1 MGYFDDLSA
10 EEQVS
15 YLIKPILEVLSQ
27 ASTPLKTSE
36 IRSLIIQA
44 DTKIAE
50 FANTEYTSKRTRNTY
65 NKFTIKFGLAL
76 KELIVL
82 DIVERQIEDK
92 TLVLTST
99 GRSLNLELLDVQKEI
114 REKAQL
120 YWKEHRNKSKKQ
132 QSKEDDMNKEA
143 SRRICRAISNSE
155 VSDFSWYKMKVGDIV
170 TYKYESVDDSY
181 IGEFGLGYNVNG
193 GETEEQ
199 ISSAVSC
206 IFQVVDYTDVLDVSE
221 KDTSKKRNASKQ
233 SIILKKAAVLR
244 CVHVFNE
251 PISKACLDD
260 WLDGSGQINLQGG
273 FICITDEKA
282 NKIIE
287 KIKELA
293 PHLSTDIDNK
303 NIILPEDYKQKHTI
317 QVMYYGA
324 PGTGK
329 SYSIASLIK
338 KSYPGYTE
346 YDDNPYVF
354 RTTIYRDYSYYDF
367 VGNIMPVTKEGKVS
381 YEFVPG
387 IFTTALCAA
396 LRTQDRNIDVYL
408 ILEEMSRGDIASI
421 FGDIFQLLDRDNTG
435 KSMYGINNKSIYEYL
450 ILNGVIKAGHKIIIP
465 SNLHIIGTVNTSDQ
479 NVNVIDTAFKRR
491 FDFKYIG
498 VDPIHVNGKDDE
510 YVNNFNIQF
519 TDTDTYEWVKLYQ
532 AINHIIIND
541 LGLAEDKQLG
551 PFFLKDKGDDD
562 ANRKQVADANRKQV
576 ADANRKQVADA
587 NRKQVADKL
596 LHYLWQDVERVSYT
610 GASLF
615 DDSIKSFGQLY
626 STFKNK
632 KNILSESVK
641 QVYGNL

>member
-1 MGYFDDLSA
+1 MEDIMRYFDTLTA
-10 EEQVS
+10 EGQVS
-15 YLIKPILEVLSQ
+15 YLIKPILEVLRQ
-27 ASTPLKTSE
+27 ASTPLKTAE
-36 IRSLIIQA
+36 IRAGIIHS

-50 FANTEYTSKRTRNTY
+50 FANTEYTSKKTRNTY

-82 DIVERQIEDK
+82 GIVNRQNEDK
-92 TLVLTST
+92 TLVLTPE

-114 REKAQL
+114 REKAQF
-120 YWKEHRNKSKKQ
+120 YWRENRNKSKKQ
-132 QSKEDDMNKEA
+132 QGEEDDMNKEE
-143 SRRICRAISNSE
+143 SRCICRAISNSE

-170 TYKYESVDDSY
+170 TYKYELVDDTY

-199 ISSAVSC
+199 PSSAVSC

-221 KDTSKKRNASKQ
+221 NDTSKKGNASKQRNASKQ
-233 SIILKKAAVLR
+233 SIILRKVAVLR

-260 WLDGSGQINLQGG
+260 WLDGSGQINVRSR

-282 NKIIE
+282 NIITE
-287 KIKELA
+287 KLKELV
-293 PHLSTDIDNK
+293 PQLSDDIDSK
-303 NIILPEDYKQKHTI
+303 NILLSESGVKRKKPL
-317 QVMYYGA
+317 QVMFYGA

-354 RTTIYRDYSYYDF
+354 RTTIYRDYSYFDF

-387 IFTTALCAA
+387 IFTTALCTA

-421 FGDIFQLLDRDNTG
+421 FGDIFQLLDRDDTG

-510 YVNNFNIQF
+510 YVNNFDIQF
-519 TDTDTYEWVKLYQ
+519 TDIDTYEWVKLYQ

-562 ANRKQVADANRKQV
+562 ANREQVS
-576 ADANRKQVADA
+576 
-587 NRKQVADKL
+587 DKL

-615 DDSIKSFGQLY
+615 DDSIKSFSQLY

-641 QVYGNL
+641 QAYGNL

>member
-1 MGYFDDLSA
+1 MVYFDTLTA

-15 YLIKPILEVLSQ
+15 YLIKPILEVLNQ

-36 IRSLIIQA
+36 IRAGVIQS

-50 FANTEYTSKRTRNTY
+50 FANTEYKSKRTGNTY
-65 NKFTIKFGLAL
+65 KKFTIKFGLAL

-82 DIVERQIEDK
+82 DIVNRQNEDK
-92 TLVLTST
+92 TLVLTSK

-114 REKAQL
+114 REKAQF
-120 YWKEHRNKSKKQ
+120 YWREHRNKSQKQ
-132 QSKEDDMNKEA
+132 QSKEDDMNKEE

-170 TYKYESVDDSY
+170 TYKYESVDDSH

-251 PISKACLDD
+251 PIAKASIDN
-260 WLDGSGQINLQGG
+260 WLDGSGSMNFQGS
-273 FICITDEKA
+273 FICITDGKA

-287 KIKELA
+287 KIKELV
-293 PHLSTDIDNK
+293 PQLSTDIDNK
-303 NIILPEDYKQKHTI
+303 NIILSELSDYKQKHPL

-387 IFTTALCAA
+387 IFTTALCTA

-421 FGDIFQLLDRDNTG
+421 FGDIFQLLDRDDTG

-498 VDPIHVNGKDDE
+498 VDPIHVYGKDDE
-510 YVNNFNIQF
+510 YVNNFDIQF
-519 TDTDTYEWVKLYQ
+519 TDTVKYEWVKLYQ

-551 PFFLKDKGDDD
+551 PFFLKDKDDDD
-562 ANRKQVADANRKQV
+562 ANREQVS
-576 ADANRKQVADA
+576 
-587 NRKQVADKL
+587 DKL

>member
-1 MGYFDDLSA
+1 MGYFDKLPA

-82 DIVERQIEDK
+82 DIVARQIEDK
-92 TLVLTST
+92 TLVLTPK

-282 NKIIE
+282 NIITK
-287 KIKELA
+287 KIKELI
-293 PHLSTDIDNK
+293 PQLSNDIDDK
-303 NIILPEDYKQKHTI
+303 NIILSEYKREKPL

-498 VDPIHVNGKDDE
+498 VDPIHVDGKDDE
-510 YVNNFNIQF
+510 YVNNFDIQF

-562 ANRKQVADANRKQV
+562 ANREQGDDDANRE
-576 ADANRKQVADA
+576 
-587 NRKQVADKL
+587 QVADKL

-615 DDSIKSFGQLY
+615 DDSIKSFSQLY
-626 STFKNK
+626 STFKHK
-632 KNILSESVK
+632 KNILSEAVK
-641 QVYGNL
+641 QAYGNL

>member
-282 NKIIE
+282 NIITK
-287 KIKELA
+287 KIKELI
-293 PHLSTDIDNK
+293 PQLSNDIDDK
-303 NIILPEDYKQKHTI
+303 NIILSEYKREKPL

-562 ANRKQVADANRKQV
+562 ANRKQVAD
-576 ADANRKQVADA
+576 
-587 NRKQVADKL
+587 KL